1 MESAAAV
8 RMDSKAVVCYM
19 NFGVGDH
26 LCVASAFP
34 EEHRLAF

>member
-1 MESAAAV
+1 MENDLGV

-19 NFGVGDH
+19 NFGVERQCMRG
-26 LCVASAFP
+26 AAFP